1 MVKIKTQVMKLLKS
15 LLISLI
21 FLMAINVYGQE
32 TAVPSDKEV
41 SYAVEQE
48 MLFNKTTSSH
58 LIDVSTVNG
67 IVTLSGQ
74 VNNMLEMDKAVQIAR
89 TVKGVRGVINQIEVL
104 APDRSNDQLEKDITE
119 ALVRDP
125 AIEAFEITVDANNGV
140 VTLNGLVESWQE
152 KRLAGY
158 VVKGV
163 IGVKGIKNQITVD
176 TKSRRSDAD
185 IKNDIKKTIN
195 NDVRIDG
202 ALIDVEVIE
211 GRVYLSG
218 VVGSANERV
227 VANAVAWTNG
237 VVAVDDSDIKIKDWA
252 RNENLRMQKYNMRTD
267 TEIKDAILDA
277 FSYDPRVSSF
287 TPDVSVSNGEVTL
300 SGKVSNLKA
309 KRAAE
314 SDAKNIVG
322 VVSVKNYIKV
332 RTANIPD
339 NEDLTMNIHNAL
351 LRDPMIDRWNIEVT
365 ANNGV
370 VYLDGMVDSYYDK
383 FHIEDI
389 ASKEKGVVAIENNIK
404 IRDDNDY
411 HYYDYYDWNSY
422 YPIYQVDTRTAYID
436 DETLKKDIED
446 RLWWS
451 PYVNQ
456 DEITVKVDN
465 GTAILSGTVETRR
478 EKKQALVNA
487 LEAGPKDVV
496 NNIAVQKFEK

>member
-125 AIEAFEITVDANNGV
+125 ATEAFEITVDANNGV

-185 IKNDIKKTIN
+185 IKNDIKN
-195 NDVRIDG
+195 N
-202 ALIDVEVIE
+202 
-211 GRVYLSG
+211 
-218 VVGSANERV
+218 
-227 VANAVAWTNG
+227 
-237 VVAVDDSDIKIKDWA
+237 
-252 RNENLRMQKYNMRTD
+252 
-267 TEIKDAILDA
+267 
-277 FSYDPRVSSF
+277 
-287 TPDVSVSNGEVTL
+287 
-300 SGKVSNLKA
+300 
-309 KRAAE
+309 
-314 SDAKNIVG
+314 
-322 VVSVKNYIKV
+322 
-332 RTANIPD
+332 
-339 NEDLTMNIHNAL
+339 
-351 LRDPMIDRWNIEVT
+351 
-365 ANNGV
+365 
-370 VYLDGMVDSYYDK
+370 
-383 FHIEDI
+383 
-389 ASKEKGVVAIENNIK
+389 
-404 IRDDNDY
+404 
-411 HYYDYYDWNSY
+411 
-422 YPIYQVDTRTAYID
+422 
-436 DETLKKDIED
+436 
-446 RLWWS
+446 
-451 PYVNQ
+451 
-456 DEITVKVDN
+456 
-465 GTAILSGTVETRR
+465 
-478 EKKQALVNA
+478 
-487 LEAGPKDVV
+487 
-496 NNIAVQKFEK
+496 

>member
-1 MVKIKTQVMKLLKS
+1 M
-15 LLISLI
+15 
-21 FLMAINVYGQE
+21 
-32 TAVPSDKEV
+32 
-41 SYAVEQE
+41 
-48 MLFNKTTSSH
+48 
-58 LIDVSTVNG
+58 
-67 IVTLSGQ
+67 
-74 VNNMLEMDKAVQIAR
+74 
-89 TVKGVRGVINQIEVL
+89 
-104 APDRSNDQLEKDITE
+104 
-119 ALVRDP
+119 
-125 AIEAFEITVDANNGV
+125 
-140 VTLNGLVESWQE
+140 
-152 KRLAGY
+152 
-158 VVKGV
+158 
-163 IGVKGIKNQITVD
+163 
-176 TKSRRSDAD
+176 
-185 IKNDIKKTIN
+185 
-195 NDVRIDG
+195 
-202 ALIDVEVIE
+202 
-211 GRVYLSG
+211 
-218 VVGSANERV
+218 
-227 VANAVAWTNG
+227 
-237 VVAVDDSDIKIKDWA
+237 AVDDSDIKIKDWA

-478 EKKQALVNA
+478 EKNKH
-487 LEAGPKDVV
+487 
-496 NNIAVQKFEK
+496 